1 VLGRGGLARVSPATV
16 RRLRN
21 TSASTEATY
30 FCVGGAGGY
39 VGRDGVRP
47 DGEFGRPG

>member
-1 VLGRGGLARVSPATV
+1 M
-16 RRLRN
+16 RN
-21 TSASTEATY
+21 ASESENATY

-47 DGEFGRPG
+47 DDEPASAGR